1 MPWHRTDGVAIV
13 HSDRMIDLLLAALL
27 LVQPQGDSLSIGAAL
42 AHARAYRGQ
51 VRLASA
57 RVAAARAGVRVA
69 GTLPNPVAS
78 YSYTDD
84 PPRQHVSLDQSL
96 DWLLTRGPE
105 RAAATSGVRRAEA
118 DSVQSAADLAA
129 EVRASFYGAIA
140 ARELA
145 RLTEA
150 QATVADSLVL
160 LASQRVRSGD
170 IAEAERDQLVLE
182 AVRAEQRRSRTRE
195 AALIAWSRL
204 ARAIGWDGAEPPA
217 LAGALDDDLGAAMP
231 AAADGGRSLPTIR
244 GAVADSLAAVERV
257 RRASI
262 ARMPLPS
269 LMAGADWDDP
279 GGKGGALAVFGFSI
293 PLPLWQRGNG
303 ALAVAQAEAAQSAA
317 GAREARLE
325 SAREL
330 SETEASLTE
339 AARRAGVARDSLLPV
354 ARRLRE
360 RATVAYRA
368 GETGIIPLLE
378 ALRAERDV
386 TAEAVDD
393 LLGYQEARAAWKR
406 VRGEAE

>member
-1 MPWHRTDGVAIV
+1 M
-13 HSDRMIDLLLAALL
+13 
-27 LVQPQGDSLSIGAAL
+27 
-42 AHARAYRGQ
+42 
-51 VRLASA
+51 
-57 RVAAARAGVRVA
+57 RVA

-78 YSYTDD
+78 YGYTDD
-84 PPRQHVSLDQSL
+84 PPRQHISLDQSL
-96 DWLLTRGPE
+96 DWLLTRGPD
-105 RAAATSGVRRAEA
+105 RAAAAASVRRAEA
-118 DSVQSAADLAA
+118 DSLQAAADLAA
-129 EVRASFYGAIA
+129 EVRSSYYGLIA
-140 ARELA
+140 ARTLAEL
-145 RLTEA
+145 TDA
-150 QATVADSLVL
+150 QAAVADSLVI
-160 LASQRVRSGD
+160 LATQRLKSGD

-182 AVRAEQRRSRTRE
+182 AVRAGQRMSRTRE
-195 AALIAWSRL
+195 AARIAWARL
-204 ARAIGWDGAEPPA
+204 ARALGWEGAEPPV
-217 LAGALDDDLGAAMP
+217 LSGQLDDALDSPTGAAPGGGGSSP
-231 AAADGGRSLPTIR
+231 AIR
-244 GAVADSLAAVERV
+244 AAVADSLAGAERV
-257 RRASI
+257 RRASL

-279 GGKGGALAVFGFSI
+279 GGKGGALAVFGLSI

-317 GAREARLE
+317 VAGEARLE

-330 SETEASLTE
+330 QETEASLTE

>member
-1 MPWHRTDGVAIV
+1 
-13 HSDRMIDLLLAALL
+13 MIDLLLAALL

-42 AHARAYRGQ
+42 AHARAHRGQ
-51 VRLASA
+51 VRLATA
-57 RVAAARAGVRVA
+57 RVASARAGARVA

-78 YSYTDD
+78 YGYTDD
-84 PPRQHVSLDQSL
+84 PPRQHISLDQSL

-105 RAAATSGVRRAEA
+105 RAAAAAGIRRAEA
-118 DSVQSAADLAA
+118 DSLQAAADLAA
-129 EVRASFYGAIA
+129 EVRASYYGLIA

-145 RLTEA
+145 QLTSA
-150 QATVADSLVL
+150 QAAVADSLVV
-160 LASQRVRSGD
+160 LASQRLKSGD
-170 IAEAERDQLVLE
+170 IAEAERDQLILE
-182 AVRAEQRRSRTRE
+182 AVRAGQRKSRTGE
-195 AALIAWSRL
+195 AARIAWARL
-204 ARAIGWDGAEPPA
+204 ARAIAWEGAQAPA
-217 LAGALDDDLGAAMP
+217 LSGAIDDDLNLP
-231 AAADGGRSLPTIR
+231 IPAADGRGVSPAIR
-244 GAVADSLAAVERV
+244 AAVADSLAAAERV
-257 RRASI
+257 RRASL

-269 LMAGADWDDP
+269 VMAGADWDEP
-279 GGKGGALAVFGFSI
+279 GGKGGALAVFGLSI

-317 GAREARLE
+317 GAAEARLE

-339 AARRAGVARDSLLPV
+339 AARRARVARDSLLPV

-406 VRGEAE
+406 VRGEVE